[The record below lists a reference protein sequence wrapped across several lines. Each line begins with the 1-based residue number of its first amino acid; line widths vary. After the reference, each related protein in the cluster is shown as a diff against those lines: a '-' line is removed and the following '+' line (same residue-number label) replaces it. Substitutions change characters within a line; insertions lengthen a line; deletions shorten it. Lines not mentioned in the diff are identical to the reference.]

1 MLLNIGLNLVDTVF
15 CSIWRF
21 LGCQRSDVASY
32 QGDCVKEK
40 YALADEAFVTL
51 ATDDSYSLGALV
63 LGHSLRIVQTS
74 RSLVILVTAGV
85 TADMRSQLASVFDLV
100 QEVDEIDSED
110 EANLAILTRPELG
123 VTFTKIQ
130 CWKLTQ
136 FKKCVFLDADTLV
149 LRNCDELFNREELS
163 AVPDIGWP
171 DCFNSGV
178 FVFKPSDEM
187 YKALVAFAKEK
198 GSFDGGDQGLLNL
211 FFQDWATKD
220 ISHHLSFLYNMNSN
234 ACYTYLPAFKKFGN
248 EVKIVH
254 FLGEMKPWM
263 YKVSEGKIVKPRH
276 SQYYCD
282 HLQYWWDLFLSYVWP
297 HQDIP
302 SNDLDKVELKLPE
315 ERKTS
320 AFQVH
325 SMAVNLNSRQE
336 AWEKGQIDYMGVD
349 CFENIRKKLDS
360 KIYGLK

>member
-15 CSIWRF
+15 CSVWRF
-21 LGCQRSDVASY
+21 LGCQRNDVTSFQRDGIEA
-32 QGDCVKEK
+32 K

-100 QEVDEIDSED
+100 QEVGEINSQD
-110 EANLAILTRPELG
+110 EANLTILTRPELG
-123 VTFTKIQ
+123 VTLTKLQ
-130 CWKLTQ
+130 CWKLIQ
-136 FKKCVFLDADTLV
+136 FQKCVFLDADTLV

-163 AVPDIGWP
+163 AAPDIGWP

-178 FVFKPSDEM
+178 FVFKPSDET
-187 YKALVAFAKEK
+187 YKALVKCAKEK

-220 ISHHLSFLYNMNSN
+220 ISRHLSFLYNMNSN
-234 ACYTYLPAFKKFGN
+234 ACYTYLPAFKRFGN

-263 YKVSEGKIVKPRH
+263 YKVSEGKVVKPH
-276 SQYYCD
+276 QSQYYSD
-282 HLQYWWDLFLSYVWP
+282 HLQYWWDLFLSHVQP
-297 HQDIP
+297 HQ
-302 SNDLDKVELKLPE
+302 L
-315 ERKTS
+315 
-320 AFQVH
+320 
-325 SMAVNLNSRQE
+325 MLNHYQL
-336 AWEKGQIDYMGVD
+336 
-349 CFENIRKKLDS
+349 FL
-360 KIYGLK
+360 